1 MHRNLEADCV
11 VELFKPFYEEYSY
24 RRCLQLINNFEV
36 LIRLGLACLLGG
48 LIGMERERNKHPA
61 GLRTHILVC
70 VGSTLV
76 MLCNLF
82 IFEQYRGLANIDPA
96 RFGAQVISGIGFLGA
111 GTIIKEGLSIRGL
124 TTAASL
130 WAVACL
136 GIAVG
141 TGFYAGAILTT
152 SLVLIILII
161 FSRFEYLFYGASGR
175 SMILL
180 KAVNNDGQAVLILN
194 KLQEF
199 EVYSSN
205 ISVEA
210 AEDNLIQIRIKTSS
224 SKNISPVKLLEEL
237 YKVPGIKFVQISD

>member
-1 MHRNLEADCV
+1 MI
-11 VELFKPFYEEYSY
+11 S
-24 RRCLQLINNFEV
+24 NFEI

-70 VGSTLV
+70 VGATLV
-76 MLCNLF
+76 MLSNLF
-82 IFEQYRGLANIDPA
+82 IFDKFRGLTNVDPA
-96 RFGAQVISGIGFLGA
+96 RLGAQVISGIGFLGA

-141 TGFYAGAILTT
+141 TGFYSGAILTT
-152 SLVLIILII
+152 SFVLIILII
-161 FSRFEYLFYGASGR
+161 FSRFEYLFYGGSGR

-180 KAVNNDGQAVLILN
+180 KAINTDGEMASIMS

-199 EVYSSN
+199 EVYCSN

-224 SKNISPVKLLEEL
+224 TKNISNVKLLEEL